1 MRAEERN
8 LPAQAKIVLTAI
20 IILLVDV
27 SVLGVSLPQ
36 FRGMLSLGELERT
49 TPVAQDFD
57 LAPIMPGEPFSKTLR
72 FFNQT
77 SYPRDYRLVFVRSG
91 QLRDCDGG
99 GYDLYFQTDW
109 SPGADQHLEP
119 GEVETVIVTVALP
132 QGAENMCRG
141 DTGRLIVRR
150 GYLDD
155 GQGGGVYECRP
166 SPLARLLHQAY
177 KRGGDLTGY
186 SCTDVDR
193 SWFRFF
199 SH

>member
-1 MRAEERN
+1 
-8 LPAQAKIVLTAI
+8 LQIQAKIALTAI
-20 IILLVDV
+20 ILLLIDV
-27 SVLGVSLPQ
+27 SVLGVSLLQ
-36 FRGMLSLGELERT
+36 IRGMLSLGELELT

-57 LAPIMPGEPFSKTLR
+57 LAPIMPGDSFNKTLR

-77 SYPRDYRLVFVRSG
+77 SYPRDYRLVFVRYG
-91 QLRDCDGG
+91 PRWDCDGD

-109 SPGADQHLEP
+109 STGADQHLEP
-119 GEVETVIVTVALP
+119 GEAETVTVTVTLP
-132 QGAENMCRG
+132 QGVENMCQG

-177 KRGGDLTGY
+177 QRGGDLTGY
-186 SCTDVDR
+186 ICAEVDW
-193 SWFRFF
+193 SLF
-199 SH
+199 SFHSP

>member
-1 MRAEERN
+1 VRAEERN
-8 LPAQAKIVLTAI
+8 LQAQAKIALTAI
-20 IILLVDV
+20 IILLIDV

-36 FRGMLSLGELERT
+36 FQGMLSLVELERT
-49 TPVAQDFD
+49 TPVTQDFD
-57 LAPIMPGEPFSKTLR
+57 LAPITPGDSFSKTLR
-72 FFNQT
+72 LFNET
-77 SYPRDYRLVFVRSG
+77 SYPRNYRLVFVQHG
-91 QLRDCDGG
+91 GWWDCDSS
-99 GYDLYFQTDW
+99 GYDLYFQADW

-132 QGAENMCRG
+132 QGAENMCLG

-150 GYLDD
+150 GYLDA

-177 KRGGDLTGY
+177 KRSGDLTGY
-186 SCTDVDR
+186 SCTEVDR
-193 SWFRFF
+193 SCFGFF

>member
-1 MRAEERN
+1 
-8 LPAQAKIVLTAI
+8 LPAQAKIALTAI
-20 IILLVDV
+20 IILLIDV

-36 FRGMLSLGELERT
+36 FQGMLSLGELERT

-57 LAPIMPGEPFSKTLR
+57 LAPIMSGDYFSKTLR

-77 SYPRDYRLVFVRSG
+77 CYPRDYRLVFVRHG
-91 QLRDCDGG
+91 QLWDCDGD
-99 GYDLYFQTDW
+99 GYDLYFQADW

-119 GEVETVIVTVALP
+119 GEAEIVTVTVALP
-132 QGAENMCRG
+132 PGVENMCLG

-150 GYLDD
+150 GYLDA
-155 GQGGGVYECRP
+155 GQAGGVYECRP

-186 SCTDVDR
+186 SCTEVDR
-193 SWFRFF
+193 SWFGFF

>member
-1 MRAEERN
+1 MRVEERN
-8 LPAQAKIVLTAI
+8 LQVQAKIVLTAI

-36 FRGMLSLGELERT
+36 FQGMLSLGDLERT

-57 LAPIMPGEPFSKTLR
+57 LAPILPGDSFSKTLR
-72 FFNQT
+72 LFNET
-77 SYPRDYRLVFVRSG
+77 SYPRDYRLVFVQHG
-91 QLRDCDGG
+91 ELWDCDGS
-99 GYDLYFQTDW
+99 GYDLYFQADW

-132 QGAENMCRG
+132 QGAENMCQG
-141 DTGRLIVRR
+141 NTGRLIVRR

-166 SPLARLLHQAY
+166 SPLVRLLHQAY
-177 KRGGDLTGY
+177 QRGGDLTGY
-186 SCTDVDR
+186 ICAEVGWSL
-193 SWFRFF
+193 F
-199 SH
+199 SFSSP

>member
-1 MRAEERN
+1 MQT
-8 LPAQAKIVLTAI
+8 QAKIALTAI
-20 IILLVDV
+20 IILLIDV

-36 FRGMLSLGELERT
+36 FQGMLSLGELERT

-57 LAPIMPGEPFSKTLR
+57 LAHIMPGDSFNKTLR
-72 FFNQT
+72 FFNET
-77 SYPRDYRLVFVRSG
+77 SYPRDYRLVFVRYG
-91 QLRDCDGG
+91 GLWDCDGD
-99 GYDLYFQTDW
+99 GYDFYFQTDW

-119 GEVETVIVTVALP
+119 GESETVTVTVALP
-132 QGAENMCRG
+132 QGAENVCPG

-155 GQGGGVYECRP
+155 GQAGGVYECRP
-166 SPLARLLHQAY
+166 SPLARLLHQVY

-186 SCTDVDR
+186 SCTEVDR

>member
-1 MRAEERN
+1 M
-8 LPAQAKIVLTAI
+8 PAQAKIALTAI
-20 IILLVDV
+20 VILLIDV

-36 FRGMLSLGELERT
+36 FDGMLSLGELEVT

-57 LAPIMPGEPFSKTLR
+57 LAPIMLGEPFSKTMR

-77 SYPRDYRLVFVRSG
+77 SYPRDYRLVFVRSR
-91 QLRDCDGG
+91 QLWDCDGDG
-99 GYDLYFQTDW
+99 HDLSFQTDW
-109 SPGADQHLEP
+109 SSGADQHLEP
-119 GEVETVIVTVALP
+119 GEAETVTVTVALP
-132 QGAENMCRG
+132 QGVENMCQE

-155 GQGGGVYECRP
+155 GQAGGVYECRP
-166 SPLARLLHQAY
+166 SPLARLLHQTY

-186 SCTDVDR
+186 SCTEVDR